1 MYADGTQFE
10 ATIAIQ
16 IALGIVS
23 AARHLHARGI
33 THGDLYAHNILVNP
47 DGLSLLGDFGA
58 ASFFSLDDAP
68 QSQQLAQA
76 LQAIEV
82 RAVGCLFEE
91 LLARSEA
98 DEGSRLALNALA
110 ELTATCL
117 QDDVLLR
124 PRLAEIE
131 RMLGFY
137 QAGHNSFARHP
148 VQG

>member
-23 AARHLHARGI
+23 AARHLHAHGI

-58 ASFFSLDDAP
+58 ASFFSPDDR
-68 QSQQLAQA
+68 SLAQA